1 MSSLQKA
8 GRIYSLVT
16 LSPSVGTY
24 EGGRFRSNVP
34 IRVIQPNTCTND
46 KRDGHTVDNS
56 LGIKL
61 ECESRKRKR
70 QAGLPCVR
78 MSYDVL
84 EGASHGK
91 LSVSVCWREV
101 LYDDKPGGE
110 WVNAN
115 LLF

>member
-1 MSSLQKA
+1 MKEVGSAVTSPYVSSSRA
-8 GRIYSLVT
+8 HTRT
-16 LSPSVGTY
+16 T
-24 EGGRFRSNVP
+24 
-34 IRVIQPNTCTND
+34 
-46 KRDGHTVDNS
+46 KRDRHTVDNS

-78 MSYDVL
+78 MFYDVL

-91 LSVSVCWREV
+91 LRVSVCWREV
-101 LYDDKPGGE
+101 LYDDKPGGA

>member
-1 MSSLQKA
+1 VSSLQKA
-8 GRIYSLVT
+8 GGIYSLVA

-34 IRVIQPNTCTND
+34 IRVIQPSTYTND

-61 ECESRKRKR
+61 EGERRKRKR

-91 LSVSVCWREV
+91 LRVSVCWREV

>member
-8 GRIYSLVT
+8 GGIYSLVA

-34 IRVIQPNTCTND
+34 MHVIQPATHSND
-46 KRDGHTVDNS
+46 KIEGHTVDNS

-61 ECESRKRKR
+61 EGERRKRKR

-78 MSYDVL
+78 MSYDVV
-84 EGASHGK
+84 EGASHSK
-91 LSVSVCWREV
+91 LRVSVCWREV

-110 WVNAN
+110 WVKAN